1 VISIQKLDY
10 LKSYETEFK
19 NQFAVDKKYLPI
31 SKKLVVILRDINPF
45 LDNIL
50 SKEEKA
56 KEISIKNNL
65 NINRAYGENIENYH
79 RSLAL
84 IVEKNHSEVDKFQKQ
99 KLQKTHDLNINFKTS
114 LELLEQKISQIQEET
129 KEKLNKSEQTLKR
142 ELGQIQKVMVEA
154 RKVHQQATTQIE
166 KEKERAEKLLA
177 QNYDK
182 KIAVLDQ
189 QLIDYENELNKKLV
203 IVKEDSQVA
212 SSLNDES
219 YLTIKNT
226 YSQLSVSL
234 NKKINEIKKKHQVA
248 LTQLDKENQAKIKPI
263 HQSIEDLK
271 KSYQEA
277 QRKSLEIYGDKLT
290 SLNVIFD
297 VQKKNFDDKKARII
311 HEGNDAITLL
321 NSKLSAFRET
331 IQKEKLMKSRE
342 MRDEMKSIEEER
354 DREKKNHDLTS
365 ELKAFDSELNKQII
379 RTNKDI
385 VLKKK
390 EIQKRLYDLDIKHLR
405 EINDWRLKKVL
416 YEYEKKQDFAKIDLN
431 YNHNISAS
439 EQLLK
444 VEELH
449 FQYKKEVLLL
459 EQNKNLLPL
468 EYQLAIAAS
477 IQERELNLLAND
489 AHLSIASFKH
499 SEQLLEFEFKKN
511 QALIHLERER
521 AKALFNADS
530 QVLKTNTQLEL
541 EKEKIKRDFTL
552 SEEELRIE
560 LNQAIYNKSKQAIEH
575 DYNIESFTI
584 ESEREKI
591 YIENKYTLDLIKE
604 EALLEEQKRAFVIS
618 EAKYK
623 HQLRFSNEKASRLLK
638 IYQNELELNQNLSE
652 QFMDIVRMLYQND
665 LSYLNIVKELYHL
678 PSHPEVFKGVLK
690 SIISLT
696 KEISTSLTHVLNHY
710 QLMDQDFYV
719 KKIDDLTG
727 YKFMLKHE
735 DLMNF
740 YETEIDKA
748 KEKKIVIE
756 KDIRNLEEQFF
767 QNTSELERHHAAL
780 ISLEKVTYEIKSSEK
795 GEHKHHDIKEN
806 QKVVANHEQESKR
819 IRLQLQKIEKSID
832 EKHALIDPIDKEILK
847 IEVMQKE
854 SEKKLDKEKHQE
866 ASSFYRFLNKNQDI
880 YQRFG
885 LFIQKHYQSIILF
898 YEALSNEVY
907 VSDLFLTTELK
918 KLEKSFSL
926 YEKETGL
933 HQQRFLNLM
942 LNFYLKNQKEQAL
955 ITRGFKQSTQSL
967 LKSLNENYN
976 ATVETN
982 RYTHEKRQND
992 KVRSIKIENGKLL
1005 KRLEIEGLSY
1015 KKKLMLDLSVLKSLE
1030 VKITENGQK
1039 RDQELKLINDN
1050 QQSIAQQYQQDH
1062 LVKSNQL
1069 LEQYNKTIAQL
1080 DLSIQNSVK
1089 NHIGLEESL
1098 DNKNQAILSKYQA
1111 NYEKNLASLKQ
1122 KTNHYLE
1129 LIQKETDLDIEK
1141 RKTYEENIK
1150 RMNQKR
1156 ENELK
1161 NINSHLQRFN
1171 QTTTKTQDR
1180 TLKKE
1185 LRVLKKAHYSR
1196 VRMLHLN

>member
-1 VISIQKLDY
+1 MMHIQKLDY
-10 LKSYETEFK
+10 LKSYETELK

-31 SKKLVVILRDINPF
+31 YKKLVVILHDYNPF
-45 LDNIL
+45 FEKIK
-50 SKEEKA
+50 SREEKA
-56 KEISIKNNL
+56 KELFVNNSL
-65 NINRAYGENIENYH
+65 SINRAYGENIENFH
-79 RSLAL
+79 RSLAI
-84 IVEKNHSEVDKFQKQ
+84 IVEKNHNEVDKFQKQ

-129 KEKLNKSEQTLKR
+129 KEKLSKSEQTLKR

-166 KEKERAEKLLA
+166 KEKEHSTILLA

-189 QLIDYENELNKKLV
+189 QLIDYENEFNKKLV
-203 IVKEDSQVA
+203 IVREDSQVA
-212 SSLNDES
+212 SSSNDES

-234 NKKINEIKKKHQVA
+234 NKKINEIKKKHQQA
-248 LTQLDKENQAKIKPI
+248 LALLDKENQAKIKPI
-263 HQSIEDLK
+263 NQSIEELK

-277 QRKSLEIYGDKLT
+277 QRKSLEVYGDKLT

-297 VQKKNFDDKKARII
+297 VQKKNFDDKKTRII

-321 NSKLSAFRET
+321 NSKLSSFRET
-331 IQKEKLMKSRE
+331 IQKEKLIKSRE
-342 MRDEMKSIEEER
+342 MRDEMKSLEEES

-365 ELKAFDSELNKQII
+365 EMRAFDSELNKQII

-385 VLKKK
+385 TFKKK
-390 EIQKRLYDLDIKHLR
+390 EIQKKLYEHDIKHLR
-405 EINDWRLKKVL
+405 EINEWRLKKVL

-439 EQLLK
+439 EQLQK

-449 FQYKKEVLLL
+449 YQYKKDILLL
-459 EQNKNLLPL
+459 EQNKDLLPL

-499 SEQLLEFEFKKN
+499 SEQLLEFELKKN

-521 AKALFNADS
+521 VKALFNADS

-541 EKEKIKRDFTL
+541 EKEKIKRDYIL

-604 EALLEEQKRAFVIS
+604 EALLEEQKRAFVVS

-638 IYQNELELNQNLSE
+638 IYQNELEFNQCLSE
-652 QFMDIVRMLYQND
+652 EFMDIVRMLYKND
-665 LSYLNIVKELYHL
+665 LGYLDIVKELYHL
-678 PSHPEVFKGVLK
+678 PSHPEVFKGALK
-690 SIISLT
+690 SIITLT
-696 KEISTSLTHVLNHY
+696 KELSTSLSHILDAY
-710 QLMDQDFYV
+710 QLLDQDFYV

-740 YETEIDKA
+740 YETEKG
-748 KEKKIVIE
+748 KSREKKSVIE
-756 KDIRNLEEQFF
+756 KDIRLLEEQFF

-780 ISLEKVTYEIKSSEK
+780 IALEKVTIDIKNSEK

-806 QKVVANHEQESKR
+806 QKLIANHEQESKR
-819 IRLQLQKIEKSID
+819 IRFQLQKIEKAID
-832 EKHALIDPIDKEILK
+832 EKHAQIDPIDKEILR
-847 IEVMQKE
+847 IEEMQKR

-866 ASSFYRFLNKNQDI
+866 ASSFYRYLNKNQDI
-880 YQRFG
+880 YKRFSSY
-885 LFIQKHYQSIILF
+885 IQKHYKAIITF
-898 YEALSNEVY
+898 YESLSNEVY

-918 KLEKSFSL
+918 KLEKNFAL
-926 YEKETGL
+926 YEKETIL
-933 HQQRFLNLM
+933 HQQAFLNLM
-942 LNFYLKNQKEQAL
+942 HSFYSKNQKQQSL
-955 ITRGFKQSTQSL
+955 ITKGFKISTQSL
-967 LKSLNENYN
+967 VKSLNENYD

-982 RYTHEKRQND
+982 RHTHEKRRND
-992 KVRSIKIENGKLL
+992 KVRAIKVENSKLM
-1005 KRLEIEGLSY
+1005 KKLELEGLSH

-1030 VKITENGQK
+1030 IKITENSQK

-1050 QQSIAQQYQQDH
+1050 QLSIAQQYQHDH
-1062 LVKSNQL
+1062 LNKSNQL

-1080 DLSIQNSVK
+1080 DLSVQNSVK

-1129 LIQKETDLDIEK
+1129 LIQKEADLDTEK
-1141 RKTYEENIK
+1141 RKSYEENIK
-1150 RMNQKR
+1150 RMSQKR

-1161 NINSHLQRFN
+1161 NINNHLQRFN
-1171 QTTTKTQDR
+1171 RLTKRTQDR
-1180 TLKKE
+1180 SLRKE
-1185 LRVLKKAHYSR
+1185 LSVLRKAHNSR
-1196 VRMLHLN
+1196 VKMLHLN

>member
-1 VISIQKLDY
+1 MIDIQKLDY

-31 SKKLVVILRDINPF
+31 SKKLVAILRDINPF
-45 LDNIL
+45 FEQIANREDHA
-50 SKEEKA
+50 KA
-56 KEISIKNNL
+56 LFVQNNL
-65 NINRAYGENIENYH
+65 NINRTYGENIENYH
-79 RSLAL
+79 RSLGI

-114 LELLEQKISQIQEET
+114 LESLEQKISTIQEET
-129 KEKLNKSEQTLKR
+129 KEKLSKVEQTLKR
-142 ELGQIQKVMVEA
+142 ELAQIQKVMVGA
-154 RKVHQQATTQIE
+154 RKIHQLGTTEIENE
-166 KEKERAEKLLA
+166 KEHSTILLA
-177 QNYDK
+177 KSYDQ
-182 KIAVLDQ
+182 KISVLDQ
-189 QLIDYENELNKKLV
+189 QLIEFENEYNKK
-203 IVKEDSQVA
+203 IVSVREDSQQA
-212 SSLNDES
+212 SSGNDES

-234 NKKINEIKKKHQVA
+234 NKKINEIKKKHQSA
-248 LTQLDKENQAKIKPI
+248 KNQLDKENLAIIKPI

-277 QRKSLEIYGDKLT
+277 QRKSLEVYGDKLN

-297 VQKKNFDDKKARII
+297 VQKTSFDEKKARII

-331 IQKEKLMKSRE
+331 IQKEKLVKSRE
-342 MRDEMKSIEEER
+342 MRDEMKSIEQDR
-354 DREKKNHDLTS
+354 AREKKNHELTS
-365 ELKAFDSELNKQII
+365 ELKSFDSELNKQII

-385 VLKKK
+385 ILKKK
-390 EIQKRLYDLDIKHLR
+390 EIQKRLYELDIKHLK
-405 EINDWRLKKVL
+405 EINEWRLKKVL

-444 VEELH
+444 LEEIH
-449 FQYKKEVLLL
+449 YQFKKDVLLL
-459 EQNKNLLPL
+459 EQNKALLPL

-489 AHLSIASFKH
+489 AHFSIASFKH
-499 SEQLLEFEFKKN
+499 SEQLLEYEFKKN

-521 AKALFNADS
+521 AKALFYADT

-541 EKEKIKRDFTL
+541 EKEKIKRDYIL

-591 YIENKYTLDLIKE
+591 YIENKYMLDIIKE
-604 EALLEEQKRAFVIS
+604 EALLEEQKRAFVVS

-638 IYQNELELNQNLSE
+638 IYQNELEFNQDLGE

-665 LSYLNIVKELYHL
+665 LTYLDTVKELYHL

-696 KEISTSLTHVLNHY
+696 KELSTSLVQTLGY
-710 QLMDQDFYV
+710 FQTLDQDFYV
-719 KKIDDLTG
+719 KKIEDLTA

-740 YETEIDKA
+740 YEAEIDKSG
-748 KEKKIVIE
+748 EKKKEIE
-756 KDIRNLEEQFF
+756 KEIHLLEEQYF

-780 ISLEKVTYEIKSSEK
+780 ISLEKVAHDLKIGDKS
-795 GEHKHHDIKEN
+795 EHKHHDIKEN
-806 QKVVANHEQESKR
+806 QKLIANHLHETKR
-819 IRLQLQKIEKSID
+819 IRLQLQKVEKSID
-832 EKHALIDPIDKEILK
+832 EKHAEIDPLEKEVLK
-847 IEVMQKE
+847 IKDMQKS
-854 SEKKLDKEKHQE
+854 SEKKLDHEKHQE
-866 ASSFYRFLNKNQDI
+866 ASIFYKYLNKNQDI
-880 YQRFG
+880 YQKFSKC
-885 LFIQKHYQSIILF
+885 IQSHYEGVITF
-898 YEALSNEVY
+898 YELLSNEVY

-918 KLEKSFSL
+918 KLEKNFDS
-926 YEKETGL
+926 YEKDTIE
-933 HQQRFLNLM
+933 HQQAFLNLM
-942 LNFYLKNQKEQAL
+942 LGFYLKNQKEQSL

-967 LKSLNENYN
+967 VKSLNENYN
-976 ATVETN
+976 NTLETN
-982 RYTHEKRQND
+982 RHTHEKRESDKTRAIKVEND
-992 KVRSIKIENGKLL
+992 KLI
-1005 KRLEIEGLSY
+1005 KRLELEALSY

-1030 VKITENGQK
+1030 IKITENNVK

-1050 QQSIAQQYQQDH
+1050 QLSIAQQYQHDH

-1069 LEQYNKTIAQL
+1069 LDQYNKTIAQL
-1080 DLSIQNSVK
+1080 DLSVQTSVK
-1089 NHIGLEESL
+1089 NHVGLEESL
-1098 DNKNQAILSKYQA
+1098 DNKNQAILSKYQT
-1111 NYEKNLASLKQ
+1111 NYEKNMASLKQ

-1129 LIQKETDLDIEK
+1129 LIQKEESNDGDK
-1141 RKTYEENIK
+1141 RRAYEDNLK

-1156 ENELK
+1156 EHELK
-1161 NINSHLQRFN
+1161 NIKEHLIRFN
-1171 QTTTKTQDR
+1171 QTTKNAQDR

-1185 LRVLKKAHYSR
+1185 LRVLKKAHSSR